1 MLTKFS
7 NHIDNH
13 LHSDVECYL
22 HHYVDNAMVKAKT
35 KALNIL
41 LPEDLSE
48 WFSDYAKTQ
57 DKTKTEIICSLL
69 QGIQNGDAY
78 SDVDKPVDN
87 SVDGIESIVKAYL
100 DKHLQS
106 YIDNYLHGAKQADV
120 VNPVDSDKDVYVDTD
135 VVNPV
140 DSNVDTDVDN
150 PVDNPVDD
158 SDVLPIIDAIA
169 TIAAPTVENPLPDE
183 TLSDAI
189 AATKKQITYNLNH
202 DGSVVLRSLRGIA
215 DKQLKRMSD
224 DELSAIGLFKTL
236 RGKDEKFFP
245 TDETLA
251 LRYQEKSKPSAA
263 QEKSKPSAATDKPQA
278 NKRSPKSS
286 KKIDTG
292 KPYTLVQMNRAKG
305 LEKMKELGLEEIPE
319 TGKDFAILYP
329 DHFEYDDKNNKLSY
343 KKPKTHT

>member
-1 MLTKFS
+1 
-7 NHIDNH
+7 
-13 LHSDVECYL
+13 
-22 HHYVDNAMVKAKT
+22 MVKADT
-35 KALNIL
+35 RALNLL
-41 LPEDLSE
+41 LPKDLSE
-48 WFSDYAKTQ
+48 WFTDYAKTQ
-57 DKTKTEIICSLL
+57 NKTKTEIICSLL
-69 QGIQNGDAY
+69 QGIKNGDAY
-78 SDVDKPVDN
+78 SDVDNLVDN

-140 DSNVDTDVDN
+140 DSNVDAD
-150 PVDNPVDD
+150 VDNPVDD

-278 NKRSPKSS
+278 NKRSAKSKFYDGDLAALPVKGELS
-286 KKIDTG
+286 LSSLFGSIPNEYKATHKAGFNQGSIKKDTAI
-292 KPYTLVQMNRAKG
+292 PYIEAYRQSLT
-305 LEKMKELGLEEIPE
+305 
-319 TGKDFAILYP
+319 
-329 DHFEYDDKNNKLSY
+329 
-343 KKPKTHT
+343 